1 MMSTYFEIYFN
12 ESSVSKVC
20 DAMAEVIIFIEN
32 CTNQDRR
39 IPLKIV
45 EKDKKTDRIVV
56 VYKPVLSAKLEWVSI
71 PKYEG
76 ETLV

>member
-1 MMSTYFEIYFN
+1 MTTYFEIYFN
-12 ESSVSKVC
+12 ETTVNKVC
-20 DAMAEVIIFIEN
+20 DAMAEVILFIEN
-32 CTNQDRR
+32 CSNQDRR

-76 ETLV
+76 QTLV

>member
-1 MMSTYFEIYFN
+1 MNTYFEIYFN
-12 ESSVSKVC
+12 EDTVSKVC
-20 DAMAEVIIFIEN
+20 DAMAEVIAFIDK
-32 CTNQDRR
+32 CTNQDKR

>member
-1 MMSTYFEIYFN
+1 MSTYFEIYFN
-12 ESSVSKVC
+12 ESTVNKVC
-20 DAMAEVIIFIEN
+20 DAMAEVILFIEN
-32 CTNQDRR
+32 CSNQDRR

-45 EKDKKTDRIVV
+45 EKDKKTDRVVV

-76 ETLV
+76 QTLV